1 MHYGALGAL
10 VPAAAGTAG
19 VLVAGALGTAAVG
32 AGVLGAAVLGTGVLG
47 AGVLVAGT
55 FVAGAT
61 GRLAST
67 GVLAGALE
75 VGTLTD
81 VEGRFKTW

>member
-10 VPAAAGTAG
+10 VPAAAGAAG
-19 VLVAGALGTAAVG
+19 VLVAAA
-32 AGVLGAAVLGTGVLG
+32 LGAAALGAGVLG

>member
-10 VPAAAGTAG
+10 VPASVGAAG
-19 VLVAGALGTAAVG
+19 VLVAGALGA
-32 AGVLGAAVLGTGVLG
+32 GVLG

-61 GRLAST
+61 GMLAST

>member
-1 MHYGALGAL
+1 MHYGALGAF
-10 VPAAAGTAG
+10 VPAAAGAAG
-19 VLVAGALGTAAVG
+19 VLVAGALGT
-32 AGVLGAAVLGTGVLG
+32 GVLGAAVLGAGALG
-47 AGVLVAGT
+47 AGALVAGT

>member
-1 MHYGALGAL
+1 MHYGALGAF
-10 VPAAAGTAG
+10 VPVAAGAAG
-19 VLVAGALGTAAVG
+19 VLVAGALG

-67 GVLAGALE
+67 GVLAGALD

>member
-1 MHYGALGAL
+1 MHYGALGAF

-19 VLVAGALGTAAVG
+19 VLVAGALGT
-32 AGVLGAAVLGTGVLG
+32 
-47 AGVLVAGT
+47 GVLVAGT

>member
-1 MHYGALGAL
+1 MHYGALGAF
-10 VPAAAGTAG
+10 VPVAAGAAG
-19 VLVAGALGTAAVG
+19 VLVAGALG
-32 AGVLGAAVLGTGVLG
+32 AGVLGVAVLGAGVLG

-67 GVLAGALE
+67 GVLAGALD

>member
-1 MHYGALGAL
+1 MHYGALGAF
-10 VPAAAGTAG
+10 VPAAAG
-19 VLVAGALGTAAVG
+19 VLVAGALGAGVLGAA
-32 AGVLGAAVLGTGVLG
+32 VLGAAVLGTGVLG

-67 GVLAGALE
+67 GVLAGALD

>member
-1 MHYGALGAL
+1 MHYGALGAF
-10 VPAAAGTAG
+10 VPAAAGAAG
-19 VLVAGALGTAAVG
+19 VLVAGA
-32 AGVLGAAVLGTGVLG
+32 LGTGVLG

-61 GRLAST
+61 GMLAST

>member
-1 MHYGALGAL
+1 MHYGALGAF
-10 VPAAAGTAG
+10 VPAAAGAAG
-19 VLVAGALGTAAVG
+19 VLVAGALG

-67 GVLAGALE
+67 GVLAGALD

>member
-10 VPAAAGTAG
+10 VPAAAGAAG
-19 VLVAGALGTAAVG
+19 VLVAGALG
-32 AGVLGAAVLGTGVLG
+32 AAVLGAGVLG

-61 GRLAST
+61 GMLAST

>member
-1 MHYGALGAL
+1 MHYGALGAF
-10 VPAAAGTAG
+10 VPAAAGATG
-19 VLVAGALGTAAVG
+19 VLVAGALG

-61 GRLAST
+61 GMLAST

>member
-10 VPAAAGTAG
+10 VPAAAGAAG
-19 VLVAGALGTAAVG
+19 VLVAGALG
-32 AGVLGAAVLGTGVLG
+32 AAVLGAGVLG

>member
-10 VPAAAGTAG
+10 VPAAAGAAG
-19 VLVAGALGTAAVG
+19 VLVAGALGS
-32 AGVLGAAVLGTGVLG
+32 GVLGAAVLGTGVLG

-61 GRLAST
+61 GMLAST

>member
-1 MHYGALGAL
+1 MHYGALGAF
-10 VPAAAGTAG
+10 VPAAAGAT
-19 VLVAGALGTAAVG
+19 
-32 AGVLGAAVLGTGVLG
+32 
-47 AGVLVAGT
+47 GVLVAGT

-61 GRLAST
+61 GMLAST

>member
-10 VPAAAGTAG
+10 VPAVAGAAGG
-19 VLVAGALGTAAVG
+19 LVAGALG
-32 AGVLGAAVLGTGVLG
+32 AGVLGAAVLGAGVLG

-55 FVAGAT
+55 LVAGAT
-61 GRLAST
+61 GMLAST

>member
-1 MHYGALGAL
+1 MHYGALGAF
-10 VPAAAGTAG
+10 VPAAAGAAG
-19 VLVAGALGTAAVG
+19 VLVAGELV
-32 AGVLGAAVLGTGVLG
+32 AAVLGAGVLG

>member
-10 VPAAAGTAG
+10 VPAAAGAAG
-19 VLVAGALGTAAVG
+19 VLVAGALGS
-32 AGVLGAAVLGTGVLG
+32 GVLGAAVLGTGVLG
-47 AGVLVAGT
+47 ADVLVAGT

>member
-1 MHYGALGAL
+1 MHYGALGAF

-19 VLVAGALGTAAVG
+19 VLVAGA
-32 AGVLGAAVLGTGVLG
+32 LG

>member
-1 MHYGALGAL
+1 MNYGALGAF
-10 VPAAAGTAG
+10 VPAAAGSAG
-19 VLVAGALGTAAVG
+19 VLVAGALGAAAVG
-32 AGVLGAAVLGTGVLG
+32 AGVLG

-61 GRLAST
+61 GMLAST

>member
-1 MHYGALGAL
+1 MHYGALGAF
-10 VPAAAGTAG
+10 VPAAAGAAG
-19 VLVAGALGTAAVG
+19 VLVAGALGT
-32 AGVLGAAVLGTGVLG
+32 GVLGAAVLGAGVLG

-61 GRLAST
+61 GKLAST
-67 GVLAGALE
+67 GVLAGALD

>member
-1 MHYGALGAL
+1 MHYGALGAF
-10 VPAAAGTAG
+10 VPAAAG
-19 VLVAGALGTAAVG
+19 VLVAGALGAAE
-32 AGVLGAAVLGTGVLG
+32 LGAAVLGTGVLG

-67 GVLAGALE
+67 GVLAGALD

>member
-1 MHYGALGAL
+1 MHYGALGAF

-19 VLVAGALGTAAVG
+19 VLVAGALG
-32 AGVLGAAVLGTGVLG
+32 

-61 GRLAST
+61 GMLAST

>member
-1 MHYGALGAL
+1 MHYGALGAF
-10 VPAAAGTAG
+10 VPVAAGTAG
-19 VLVAGALGTAAVG
+19 VLVAGALG

-67 GVLAGALE
+67 GVLACALE

>member
-1 MHYGALGAL
+1 MHYGALGAF
-10 VPAAAGTAG
+10 VPVAAGAAG
-19 VLVAGALGTAAVG
+19 VLVAGALG
-32 AGVLGAAVLGTGVLG
+32 AGVLGAAVLGVAVLG
-47 AGVLVAGT
+47 AGVLVVGT

-61 GRLAST
+61 GMLAST
-67 GVLAGALE
+67 GVLAGALD

>member
-1 MHYGALGAL
+1 MHYGAFGAF

-32 AGVLGAAVLGTGVLG
+32 AGVLGAAVLG

>member
-10 VPAAAGTAG
+10 VPAAAGAPG
-19 VLVAGALGTAAVG
+19 VLVAAA
-32 AGVLGAAVLGTGVLG
+32 LGAAVFGAGVLG

-61 GRLAST
+61 GMLAST

>member
-10 VPAAAGTAG
+10 VPVAVGAAG
-19 VLVAGALGTAAVG
+19 VLVAAA
-32 AGVLGAAVLGTGVLG
+32 LGAAVLGAGVLG

>member
-1 MHYGALGAL
+1 MHYGALGAF
-10 VPAAAGTAG
+10 VPAAAGAAG
-19 VLVAGALGTAAVG
+19 VLVAAALGT
-32 AGVLGAAVLGTGVLG
+32 GVLGAAVLG

-55 FVAGAT
+55 FVT
-61 GRLAST
+61 GVTGMLAST

>member
-1 MHYGALGAL
+1 MHYGALGAF
-10 VPAAAGTAG
+10 VPAAAGAAG
-19 VLVAGALGTAAVG
+19 VLVAGALG
-32 AGVLGAAVLGTGVLG
+32 AGVLGAAVLGAGMLG
-47 AGVLVAGT
+47 AVVLVAGT

>member
-1 MHYGALGAL
+1 MHYGALGAF
-10 VPAAAGTAG
+10 VPAAAGAAG
-19 VLVAGALGTAAVG
+19 VLVAGALGAAE
-32 AGVLGAAVLGTGVLG
+32 LGAAVLG

-61 GRLAST
+61 GMLAST

>member
-1 MHYGALGAL
+1 MHYGALGTF
-10 VPAAAGTAG
+10 VPAVAGAAGG
-19 VLVAGALGTAAVG
+19 LVAGALG
-32 AGVLGAAVLGTGVLG
+32 AGVLGAAALGASVLG

-61 GRLAST
+61 GMLAST
-67 GVLAGALE
+67 VVLAGALE

>member
-10 VPAAAGTAG
+10 VPAAAGAAG
-19 VLVAGALGTAAVG
+19 VLVAGALGS
-32 AGVLGAAVLGTGVLG
+32 GVLGAAVLGTGVLG